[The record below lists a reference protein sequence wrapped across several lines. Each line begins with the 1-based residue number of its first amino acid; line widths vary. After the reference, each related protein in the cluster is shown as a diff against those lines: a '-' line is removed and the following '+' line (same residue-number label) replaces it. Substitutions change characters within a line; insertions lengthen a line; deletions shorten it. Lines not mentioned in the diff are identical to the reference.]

1 MPPSENTK
9 QVPLMSLNR
18 FEAFSDGVF
27 AIAVT
32 LLVIEIFGLIITR
45 SFIS

>member
-1 MPPSENTK
+1 MPQLESTK

-27 AIAVT
+27 ALAKR
-32 LLVIEIFGLIITR
+32 L
-45 SFIS
+45 

>member
-1 MPPSENTK
+1 MARLKDTK

-27 AIAVT
+27 AIA
-32 LLVIEIFGLIITR
+32 GLTKLAAELRDTIT
-45 SFIS
+45 